1 MGDALRL
8 PERVGIVEGTS
19 AGEDVLYVA
28 SLPDGPIVVLRDT
41 ALTIWL
47 EAVSPTGEEDLVER
61 VAGLY
66 GVPVSEVETAVGSC
80 VADLVERGVLEVVP
94 GR

>member
-1 MGDALRL
+1 MSSELRI
-8 PERVGIVEGTS
+8 PDRVGIVAGTS
-19 AGEDVLYVA
+19 ADDDVLYVA

-41 ALTIWL
+41 ALTIWH
-47 EAVSPTGEEDLVER
+47 EAVAPTGEQDLVER

-66 GVPVSEVETAVGSC
+66 GVPVSEVEAAVGSC
-80 VADLVERGVLEVVP
+80 VADLVERGILEVVP